1 MRLLDRYLLRELL
14 APFGLSLACLTIV
27 LVINQLLRLME
38 LFINRGVDLYS
49 LLRILLIVL
58 PSFLT
63 IAIPIAV
70 LIATTAAFSRL
81 SMDGEL
87 IAMRSAG
94 LGLLR
99 LQAPVAAFSVG
110 AYTVTMLLGL
120 YAQPFGGVFLRQV
133 ETAAIEA
140 LQKHVAA
147 GLEQGAFNDF
157 MDGVMIYVR
166 EMPAPTEMTGIFIA
180 DTRDAKEPSLIAAKR
195 GTVVSRPAEGTIQL
209 DLHDGTLHQ
218 KGLAP
223 ETYQEIRFETYS
235 LRLDLREAFR
245 PLVTPRVEPLTIQQ
259 LREKVLDTGGEDMKW
274 IRLLQDT
281 YKNYFFPVAGL
292 VFGPLGVVLGV
303 RTRRTGRLGGF
314 AIGLGLVVL
323 YYALS
328 IVGDFLVAAHLFGAL
343 AAAALPD
350 VMFITLVAVLLW
362 HQHRETPWVMGDTAR
377 K

>member
-1 MRLLDRYLLRELL
+1 MKLLDRYLLRELL
-14 APFGLSLACLTIV
+14 VPFSLSLGCLTII

-49 LLRILLIVL
+49 LLRILLIIL
-58 PSFLT
+58 PSFLM
-63 IAIPIAV
+63 IAIPIATLV
-70 LIATTAAFSRL
+70 AATVAFSRL

-87 IAMRSAG
+87 TAMRSAG

-99 LQAPVAAFSVG
+99 LQVPVVAFSVA
-110 AYTVTMLLGL
+110 AYTATMLLAL

-140 LQKHVAA
+140 LQQHVAA

-157 MDGVMIYVR
+157 MDGVMIYIR
-166 EMPAPTEMTGIFIA
+166 EIPSPTEMAGVFIS
-180 DTRDAKEPSLIAAKR
+180 DTRNAEEPRLIAAKR
-195 GTVVSRPAEGTIQL
+195 GVIVSRPAEGSIQL
-209 DLHDGTLHQ
+209 DLQDGTVHQ
-218 KGLAP
+218 RGLAP
-223 ETYQEIRFETYS
+223 TTYQEIRFETYS

-259 LREKVLDTGGEDMKW
+259 LREKALATGEEDVTW
-274 IRLLQDT
+274 NRLLQDT

-292 VFGPLGVVLGV
+292 MFGPLGVILGV

-314 AIGLGLVVL
+314 AMGLGLIVL

-328 IVGDFLVAAHLFGAL
+328 IVGDFLVSARLLGAL
-343 AAAALPD
+343 TAAALPD
-350 VMFITLVAVLLW
+350 LLFIGLIVVVLW
-362 HQHRETPWVMGDTAR
+362 HEHRETPWVMGDG
-377 K
+377 